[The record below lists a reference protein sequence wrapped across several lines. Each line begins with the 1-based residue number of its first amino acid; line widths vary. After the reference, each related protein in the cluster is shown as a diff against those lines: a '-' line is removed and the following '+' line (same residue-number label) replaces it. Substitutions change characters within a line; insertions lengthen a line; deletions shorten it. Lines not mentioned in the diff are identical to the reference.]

1 MGSNLD
7 LFTPLIRL
15 MDKKFFLKRKGNEMG
30 DKGKRD
36 KGKREE
42 QKKGK
47 HTLKEKRKQ
56 KKDKK

>member
-1 MGSNLD
+1 MD
-7 LFTPLIRL
+7 LFTLLIRL
-15 MDKKFFLKRKGNEMG
+15 MDKRSFLKRKEDEMA

-47 HTLKEKRKQ
+47 QTLKEKRKQ